1 MKLSDKEVQEIKYR
15 ADKIWSHKEVVGD
28 HYTTCSSCL
37 KVKLCISNVS
47 TGQNTC
53 KECYV
58 EKSIA
63 EAERKKQLANLM
75 PDFAK
80 L

>member
-1 MKLSDKEVQEIKYR
+1 MKLSDKEVQAIK
-15 ADKIWSHKEVVGD
+15 DKIWSHKEVVGD

-37 KVKLCISNVS
+37 KVKLCIGDVM
-47 TGQNTC
+47 TGRSTC
-53 KECYV
+53 KECYI

-63 EAERKKQLANLM
+63 EAENKKSLANLM